1 MCNLF
6 EFLVS
11 PVILVELVN
20 TTAIEGDNVTFKCQT
35 TYSIDTTFT
44 WEYNDSDID
53 VSNISKYTVMET
65 VISENIYESSLVV
78 MSVTLSDV
86 GVYNCLSENEAGND
100 TSNGGLRV
108 QG

>member
-1 MCNLF
+1 M
-6 EFLVS
+6 S

-20 TTAIEGDNVTFKCQT
+20 TTAIEGNNVIFKCQT
-35 TYSIDTTFT
+35 TYSVDTTVT
-44 WEYNDSDID
+44 WKYNGSDID
-53 VSNISKYTVMET
+53 VSNISKYRVVET

-86 GVYNCLSENEAGND
+86 GLYTCLSENEAGND
-100 TSNGGLRV
+100 TSNGVIRV